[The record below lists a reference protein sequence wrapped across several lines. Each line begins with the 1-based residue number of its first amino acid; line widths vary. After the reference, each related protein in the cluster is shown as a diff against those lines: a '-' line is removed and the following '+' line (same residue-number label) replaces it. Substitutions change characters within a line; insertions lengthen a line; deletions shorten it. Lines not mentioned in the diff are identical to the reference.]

1 MLEECGFPHPRPLP
15 QAGEGKK
22 GKLPGALWIEKFPR
36 PFRWERARE
45 RVISLFAGERTLIL
59 TAWSSSSVAG
69 VSFPGIPTW
78 ESSNSSPS
86 FPHAVGGKP
95 GESDAV

>member
-36 PFRWERARE
+36 PFRWERARV
-45 RVISLFAGERTLIL
+45 RVISLFAGERKLII
-59 TAWSSSSVAG
+59 TSWSSSASSQHFTDASLRRIRIRLDSRLRHAG
-69 VSFPGIPTW
+69 MTD
-78 ESSNSSPS
+78 SNWKI
-86 FPHAVGGKP
+86 HM
-95 GESDAV
+95 